1 MRLAHSFKYR
11 FDRLCYAIQGGIGYL
26 RLQLVQKST
35 MQSLALVMVGRNDD
49 YMPDFAERVRI
60 AIEWNLRHLVEEVI
74 FVEWNPPEGRPWLS
88 IELARRFPGVRCFV
102 VPATIHEEV
111 ARNPSLPLM
120 EYHAKNV
127 GIRRA
132 RTEWVIAGNADVAVA
147 PDAILA
153 VRRGRIEE
161 GVAYTA
167 ERMDIEWEE
176 GRREGVGWWDCLRYK
191 RRIEWTRHGTG
202 DFLMASRRAWEVARG
217 YDESLV
223 RHRIGCDRRGAA
235 QLEAHGLQL
244 QRLGRILHM
253 AHPTSCTEGV
263 RPHHGELATI
273 EGVPYRNGE
282 SWGLADCR
290 EVEVA
295 ERVWVVEQL

>member
-1 MRLAHSFKYR
+1 MRLVQSVRYRLGWLKYAVR
-11 FDRLCYAIQGGIGYL
+11 GATAYS
-26 RLQLVQKST
+26 QLLLGQKPESPSV
-35 MQSLALVMVGRNDD
+35 SLVLVGRNDD

-88 IELARRFPGVRCFV
+88 IDLARAFPSLRAYAI
-102 VPATIHEEV
+102 PASIHAEIS
-111 ARNPSLPLM
+111 RNPSLPLM

-161 GVAYTA
+161 GVVFTA

-176 GRREGVGWWDCLRYK
+176 GRREGVGYWDCLRYK
-191 RRIEWTRHGTG
+191 RRIEWTRYGTG
-202 DFLMASRRAWEVARG
+202 DFLMAPRKAWEAARG

-235 QLEAHGLQL
+235 QMEAHG
-244 QRLGRILHM
+244 QRLERLGKILHM

-263 RPHHGELATI
+263 RPHHGEEATI

-290 EVEVA
+290 EVAVA
-295 ERVWVVEQL
+295 ERVWRLER

>member
-1 MRLAHSFKYR
+1 MRLAHSLQYR
-11 FDRLCYAIQGGIGYL
+11 LDRASYALRGGIGYA
-26 RLQLVQKST
+26 RLQLREKPT
-35 MQSLALVMVGRNDD
+35 KPALTLVMVGRNDD

-60 AIEWNLRHLVEEVI
+60 AIEWNVRQLVEEVI

-88 IELARRFPGVRCFV
+88 TELARNFPEVRGYV
-102 VPATIHEEV
+102 VPTEIHAAI

-132 RTEWVIAGNADVAVA
+132 KTDWVIAGNADVAVA

-153 VRRGRIEE
+153 IRQGRIEDGE
-161 GVAYTA
+161 AFTA
-167 ERMDIEWEE
+167 ERMDIEWGE
-176 GRREGVGWWDCLRYK
+176 GRRDRIGWRDCLRFK
-191 RRIEWTRHGTG
+191 RRIEWTTYGTG
-202 DFLMASRRAWEVARG
+202 DFLMASWKAWELARG

-235 QLEAHGLQL
+235 QLEAHGLTL
-244 QRLGRILHM
+244 RRLGQILHM

-263 RPHHGELATI
+263 RPHHGELASI

-282 SWGLADCR
+282 GWGLGDCR

-295 ERVWVVEQL
+295 ERVWRLERI